1 MLLTGEGPLDAA
13 RDSSSGLPQPGDRV
27 AAPGRLGLLQAFVNT
42 HFDLVG
48 EHGAD
53 LFATPTGLR
62 RWLTDERLV
71 TSRTRVTAADLERV
85 RVVREGLRELIAA
98 RGQPAPSSSVDQA
111 FAGASLEVRITP
123 RGAELVPVGSSEVD
137 RALGSLL
144 AILAAAMVDGSWM
157 RLKVCP
163 GRHCGWVFYDN
174 SRNNS
179 GRWCSMSVC
188 GGREKARAHYHRQ
201 RSR

>member
-1 MLLTGEGPLDAA
+1 MLLTGEGLFDVASDLP
-13 RDSSSGLPQPGDRV
+13 SGAPQPGGRV
-27 AAPGRLGLLQAFVNT
+27 AAPGRLGLLQAFANT

-53 LFATPTGLR
+53 LFATPAGLR
-62 RWLTDERLV
+62 RWLADRQLLA
-71 TSRTRVTAADLERV
+71 SRARVTAADLGRV
-85 RVVREGLRELIAA
+85 LVIREGLRDLIADRA
-98 RGQPAPSSSVDQA
+98 RSADSGALNQA
-111 FAGASLEVRITP
+111 LAGAALEVRVTP

-137 RALGSLL
+137 RALGSVL
-144 AILAAAMVDGSWM
+144 AILAAAIVDGSWL

-201 RSR
+201 RSH